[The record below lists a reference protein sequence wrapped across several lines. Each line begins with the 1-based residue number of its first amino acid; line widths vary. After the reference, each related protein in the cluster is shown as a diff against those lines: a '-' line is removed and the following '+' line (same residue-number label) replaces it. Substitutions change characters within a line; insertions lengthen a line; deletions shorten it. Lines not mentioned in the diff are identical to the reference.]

1 VCKQLQL
8 SIKGYRSTYV
18 EPKEPS
24 PTSCLGKETT
34 DDVTKGRSSDTR
46 KRKHR
51 RSVSTLLDIKQVIDD
66 TASVREWHTTSQ
78 PREESED
85 DDTGEVGSEGDWDLE
100 YHEEEPGTQR
110 AISTTP

>member
-1 VCKQLQL
+1 MQL
-8 SIKGYRSTYV
+8 STGVCCTTYV

-46 KRKHR
+46 KGKHR
-51 RSVSTLLDIKQVIDD
+51 RSVSALLDIKQVIDD
-66 TASVREWHTTSQ
+66 TASVRERHATSQ

-85 DDTGEVGSEGDWDLE
+85 DDTGKVGSEGDWDLE